1 MAPQRN
7 PHLMEEV
14 AHGDGREGSEW
25 RCAAVDRDEEWGTS
39 TWNALLVVVVR
50 SNASAA
56 AAANI
61 SFIADEE
68 TIGNMTRPS
77 FFRWRLES
85 SAIPLFLCF
94 ISVRSCPLP
103 SAQSIALGGLL
114 SCPLASRSL

>member
-14 AHGDGREGSEW
+14 DHGDGHEEGEW
-25 RCAAVDRDEEWGTS
+25 RCAAIDRDEEWGTS
-39 TWNALLVVVVR
+39 IWNALLVVVVR

-56 AAANI
+56 VAANI

-77 FFRWRLES
+77 FFRWRLEP
-85 SAIPLFLCF
+85 SAVCSLGCF
-94 ISVRSCPLP
+94 ISVRSCPLR
-103 SAQSIALGGLL
+103 SAQSIALGGAYHA
-114 SCPLASRSL
+114 PSL